1 MKLMYSPGACSV
13 GIHVLLEEI
22 GKPYEAQL
30 VNLREGAQYKPEF
43 TSVNPKSKVPTLVR
57 DDGSVLTEY
66 PAIAYWLA
74 RSNPDK
80 KLLPEDVDAQARMI
94 EAMDYAVATIHMQG
108 FTRIFRPANFTPNP
122 EDEDKVKERGKEL
135 VEKGFAVMDK
145 TLAGKDYL
153 VGSFSIADSAL
164 FYTEFWGAKRMNMK
178 LPANCEAHL
187 NRMLARPAV
196 QKVMQQ
202 EGLN

>member
-1 MKLMYSPGACSV
+1 M
-13 GIHVLLEEI
+13 
-22 GKPYEAQL
+22 
-30 VNLREGAQYKPEF
+30 
-43 TSVNPKSKVPTLVR
+43 R

-74 RSNPDK
+74 RTNPDK
-80 KLLPEDVDAQARMI
+80 KLLPDDVEGQTRAM
-94 EAMDYAVATIHMQG
+94 EALDYASARIHMQG
-108 FTRIFRPANFTPNP
+108 FSRLFRASNYTPNAA
-122 EDEDKVKERGKEL
+122 DEEKVKERGKEM

-145 TLAGKDYL
+145 ALAGKDYL
-153 VGSFSIADSAL
+153 VGTFSIADTAL

-178 LPANCEAHL
+178 LPSNCDAHL

-196 QKVMQQ
+196 QRVMQQ